1 MAFIPDVHLSGSFV
15 NLNTE
20 TGLAVN
26 QNFFIQNKSSKD
38 VIIVTS
44 PTQPMSLED
53 GIHLR
58 AYEEFILPLIT
69 DYYWAYGFGD
79 IQFLPYILQS
89 SVVIEYAFVPVTIV
103 AP

>member
-38 VIIVTS
+38 VIIVRS
-44 PTQPMSLED
+44 PYFCDCTIRRSNED
-53 GIHLR
+53 
-58 AYEEFILPLIT
+58 
-69 DYYWAYGFGD
+69 
-79 IQFLPYILQS
+79 
-89 SVVIEYAFVPVTIV
+89 
-103 AP
+103 